1 MNYLTVIFMSRSI
14 VKVLAV
20 CAVIVVF
27 SCLVYGAGKQK
38 RIGIFCIGDSIVLG
52 NKGAYVYSDILQ
64 LLFDKE
70 YGSGKV
76 SVYNYSFFDMNTSQ
90 CLKLAGD
97 LLSAPDNKTEFIV
110 IMAGEANHYNLN
122 GYTDYLSSQGLYVP
136 QSAFIEGSDIDSV
149 KKLNTGVASMY
160 NSPAAYSDKACL
172 QYAFSA
178 AYRSIAGS
186 SPKKIGGYVPKII
199 PSFMILA
206 QEDAEKPIP
215 AASFKTKY
223 KLVWDFAGSQKYKE
237 AQNLLK
243 EMLRGRPLDSSL
255 YYALGSVYLAD
266 KSGSGVNEALKM
278 FEEGILVNPFD
289 KSNQCY
295 KGLSVI
301 YMSYDGK
308 IISEVLYFSRVL
320 KSYLGELIPE
330 INSITA
336 LNTADYDVKV
346 RMINEWVLSDI
357 KKMDELCKSKGARL
371 LVADYPL
378 NSKVGAFLRNALSF
392 GNITFIESKAD
403 EGGDGPPPDS
413 SSIYAETAKNV
424 MEAINKQIKK

>member
-1 MNYLTVIFMSRSI
+1 MNYLTGIFMSRSMF
-14 VKVLAV
+14 KVLTA
-20 CAVIVVF
+20 CAVLVVF
-27 SCLVYGAGKQK
+27 FCAVYGAAKEK
-38 RIGIFCIGDSIVLG
+38 RIGVFCVGDSIVLG
-52 NKGAYVYSDILQ
+52 NKGAYAYSDVLQ

-122 GYTDYLSSQGLYVP
+122 GYTDYLSSQGLYAP
-136 QSAFIEGSDIDSV
+136 QNAFIEGSDIDSV

-160 NSPAAYSDKACL
+160 NSPAAYSDKASF

-206 QEDAEKPIP
+206 QGNAEKPVP
-215 AASFKTKY
+215 AASFRAKY
-223 KLVWDFAGSQKYKE
+223 KLVWDFVGSRKYKE
-237 AQNLLK
+237 AQDLLE
-243 EMLRGRPLDSSL
+243 EMLRGSPLDSSL
-255 YYALGSVYLAD
+255 YYALGAVYLAD
-266 KSGSGVNEALKM
+266 KNNSGVNEALKM

-289 KSNQCY
+289 KSNKCY

-301 YMSYDGK
+301 YMSYDGA
-308 IISEVLYFSRVL
+308 IIPEILYFSGVM

-336 LNTADYDVKV
+336 LNTADYDSKV
-346 RMINEWVLSDI
+346 RMINEWVLNDI
-357 KKMDELCKSKGARL
+357 KKMDELCKSKGVRL

-378 NSKVGAFLRNALSF
+378 DSKVSAFLRNALSF
-392 GNITFIESKAD
+392 GNIIFIESKAA
-403 EGGDGPPPDS
+403 EGGDGPPADS